1 MVEVKFTSK
10 QRNLILLLFLIGVF
24 MGSLDSGI
32 IGPVLPSI
40 QSTFHITTRES
51 SWMYTFFVIAFMI
64 GSPVMAKFS
73 DFYGRRK
80 IYIID
85 LLLFGAGSALIAC
98 SFNIES
104 IFFGRIIQGFGAGGI
119 FPVAASFIGDYFPV
133 EQRGTALGIIGSVF
147 GISAVVG
154 PLLGAFLIPYGWQWC
169 FTVNIPIAIFL
180 ICFTIYILPDLEE
193 NKKLSIDWLGTLI
206 LTLTAIFLA
215 YGINQIDS
223 SHFLNS
229 LISLNVLPFLILF
242 IIFLFIL
249 VKIEKHAKES
259 VIPIHMLHNK
269 EISTACILIL
279 FWGIVNSISIFIPSL
294 AIISLGYNNQMAS
307 LMLIPLVGTNAIAA
321 PIVGKYLYNIGY
333 KKIMGTG
340 TISLVIGCILLALF
354 NNNLLIFLFS
364 GILMGYG
371 LVTLVGA
378 PMRYLVLSETSA
390 GERGTGQA
398 LINML
403 SSVGQLVGGALIG
416 GLIASFGGTLYGY
429 TITILFTAIFAA
441 IAFIFTRKLK
451 NRDAQIAT
459 MKSNM

>member
-1 MVEVKFTSK
+1 MLH
-10 QRNLILLLFLIGVF
+10 NLH
-24 MGSLDSGI
+24 
-32 IGPVLPSI
+32 P
-40 QSTFHITTRES
+40 TR
-51 SWMYTFFVIAFMI
+51 F
-64 GSPVMAKFS
+64 
-73 DFYGRRK
+73 
-80 IYIID
+80 
-85 LLLFGAGSALIAC
+85 
-98 SFNIES
+98 
-104 IFFGRIIQGFGAGGI
+104 
-119 FPVAASFIGDYFPV
+119 
-133 EQRGTALGIIGSVF
+133 
-147 GISAVVG
+147 
-154 PLLGAFLIPYGWQWC
+154 
-169 FTVNIPIAIFL
+169 
-180 ICFTIYILPDLEE
+180 EE

-249 VKIEKHAKES
+249 VKIEKRAKES

>member
-1 MVEVKFTSK
+1 
-10 QRNLILLLFLIGVF
+10 
-24 MGSLDSGI
+24 
-32 IGPVLPSI
+32 
-40 QSTFHITTRES
+40 
-51 SWMYTFFVIAFMI
+51 
-64 GSPVMAKFS
+64 
-73 DFYGRRK
+73 
-80 IYIID
+80 
-85 LLLFGAGSALIAC
+85 
-98 SFNIES
+98 
-104 IFFGRIIQGFGAGGI
+104 
-119 FPVAASFIGDYFPV
+119 
-133 EQRGTALGIIGSVF
+133 
-147 GISAVVG
+147 
-154 PLLGAFLIPYGWQWC
+154 
-169 FTVNIPIAIFL
+169 
-180 ICFTIYILPDLEE
+180 
-193 NKKLSIDWLGTLI
+193 
-206 LTLTAIFLA
+206 
-215 YGINQIDS
+215 
-223 SHFLNS
+223 
-229 LISLNVLPFLILF
+229 
-242 IIFLFIL
+242 
-249 VKIEKHAKES
+249 
-259 VIPIHMLHNK
+259 MLHNK